1 MRHAATRSQSV
12 PPHDHQEIRRRKIP
26 GPSGPAS
33 FARFAYRLDR
43 SPATAIWDLYRT
55 YGPVCAFGFGPIR
68 TVFLL
73 GPDANR
79 YLAQHTDNFSWRGGY
94 EVLLPLAGETALL
107 ASDGEGHHRRRRL
120 VEPALHRD
128 RVDGCIAHM
137 VRCTDEIIDAW
148 RPGQTVDVYREFRTA
163 VRRATISSFFG
174 PRLAAADAEL
184 ERDLRAAM
192 RVLNFSLP
200 VHKVLRAVPNPA
212 WRGLVDAVARV
223 DGRVLAEVAHRRAAR
238 DREDDLLALLVSPP
252 DGREG
257 LSDRELRDMIVSLIV
272 ASYDTTSAAIGWS
285 VYALLSAPDVRATA
299 REELDRELPGDRAPT
314 AADLDR
320 LSYLDWTVSEA
331 LRLYPPVMVGA
342 RRALDAFE
350 FGGHRVPAGSLVVTS
365 QYVTHRLAGPWPEPD
380 RFRPERW
387 DPGRP
392 GYRRPDPYTYLPF
405 GAGFRRCPGSS
416 VARANIKAALVRL
429 LRRTR
434 LDLATTDV
442 EPAGLS
448 AMYPRHGLPARVAG
462 IHA

>member
-1 MRHAATRSQSV
+1 MSL
-12 PPHDHQEIRRRKIP
+12 
-26 GPSGPAS
+26 
-33 FARFAYRLDR
+33 ARFAYRLDR
-43 SPATAIWDLYRT
+43 SPATGIWDMYRT
-55 YGPVCAFGFGPIR
+55 YGPVCAFGSGPIR

-73 GPDANR
+73 GPEANR

-94 EVLLPLAGETALL
+94 EILLPLAGETALL

-137 VRCTDEIIDAW
+137 VRHTDAVLDAW

-184 ERDLRAAM
+184 ERDLRTAM
-192 RVLNFSLP
+192 RVLNSSLP
-200 VHKVLRAVPNPA
+200 VHKILRAVPNPA
-212 WRGLVDAVARV
+212 WRGLTNAVARV
-223 DGRVLAEVAHRRAAR
+223 DGRVLAEIAHRRAAP
-238 DREDDLLALLVSPP
+238 DHEDDLLTLLVSPP
-252 DGREG
+252 DGRKG

-285 VYALLSAPDVRATA
+285 VHSLLTAPDVWATA
-299 REELDRELPGDRAPT
+299 RAELDRELPGDRPPT
-314 AADLDR
+314 AAGLDR
-320 LSYLDWTVSEA
+320 LRYLDWSVSEA

-342 RRALDAFE
+342 RRALAAFE

-365 QYVTHRLAGPWPEPD
+365 QYVTHRLPELWPEPH

-387 DPGRP
+387 DPGQP
-392 GYRRPDPYTYLPF
+392 GYRRPDPYSYLPF

-416 VARANIKAALVRL
+416 VARANIKAALVQL

-434 LDLATTDV
+434 LTLTATDV
-442 EPAGLS
+442 RPAGLS
-448 AMYPRHGLPARVAG
+448 AMYPRHGLPARVDRVRA
-462 IHA
+462 